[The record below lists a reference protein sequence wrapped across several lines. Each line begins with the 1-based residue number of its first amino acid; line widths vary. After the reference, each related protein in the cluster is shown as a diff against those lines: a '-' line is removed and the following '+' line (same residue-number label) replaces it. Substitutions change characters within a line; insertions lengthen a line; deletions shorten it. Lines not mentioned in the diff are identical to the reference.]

1 MHHAM
6 SASMLHQPI
15 PADLN
20 AIDLAD
26 ELGRAR
32 RIFLALSDPSDL
44 RILEG
49 YIAELEAR
57 QHMAGQRIIS
67 AS

>member
-1 MHHAM
+1 M

-15 PADLN
+15 SSDLN

-44 RILEG
+44 RILES

-57 QHMAGQRIIS
+57 QQMAGQRIVS